1 MENKTIEEVLMSYRN
16 SEHCYS
22 FMLWQKN
29 LPFGC
34 KSCLKQKAVNYMYRY
49 KIIKAFHNLNVEVR
63 LKVMSFFKWFV
74 CLLFIHH
81 LSPSPSLKVKVEKV
95 MRSNPVLLLLEV
107 MIYNQ
112 SHLVYLID
120 LRVLLSFH
128 FCGVIIS
135 LLFSHLLITSSSV
148 NSQP

>member
-22 FMLWQKN
+22 FMVWQEN
-29 LPFGC
+29 VPFGC
-34 KSCLKQKAVNYMYRY
+34 RSCLKQKAVSYMYRQ
-49 KIIKAFHNLNVEVR
+49 KIIKAFHNLSVEVGF
-63 LKVMSFFKWFV
+63 KVVSFFKWFV

-81 LSPSPSLKVKVEKV
+81 SSPGPSLKVKVEKV

-120 LRVLLSFH
+120 LH
-128 FCGVIIS
+128 A
-135 LLFSHLLITSSSV
+135 LLIFV
-148 NSQP
+148 E